1 MAMSW
6 CTQACAPLGVSAEN
20 PCKCMAA
27 PQNAPAQP
35 PPAPSVATAAQM
47 AACTRYDF
55 SLRHKM

>member
-35 PPAPSVATAAQM
+35 PQAPSVATAAQM
-47 AACTRYDF
+47 AACTRF
-55 SLRHKM
+55 GFEIL